1 MADASLKKQTISGV
15 IWKVCE
21 RSLTQAVSFV
31 VSIVLARLLSPNDY
45 GLIALVIVFAT
56 ICDKLIICGFA
67 TSLIQKKDA
76 DKLDFSTVFVFSII
90 AAAVLYALLF
100 AGAPLIADFFS
111 KYDRPLLIRVI
122 RIYGLSLFMIAL
134 NSVQHAFASR
144 HMQFKVFFWA
154 KLVGTVIS
162 AFVGIIM
169 AYAGFGV
176 WSLVGQTLS
185 CTLSDCVVMWFAIK
199 WRPTIQFSRE
209 RLRSLFSYG
218 WKIFAAS
225 IIRVI
230 YNDIRSLVIG
240 KVYTPADLAFYN
252 KGQSF
257 PQIIDNN
264 VNGTIDSVLFPAISK
279 LQSSPSEMVSALRRA
294 IKTSCFLIMPLLA
307 CLAAVSDPLILV
319 LLTDKWIES
328 APYLTILS
336 FAFLFTPIELE
347 NLQAIK
353 AIGRSD
359 IVLKLEVVK
368 KVLGLLILVAS
379 IPFGVKAIAIGM
391 MLSMYISTIINIY
404 PNKSL
409 LAYSYSQQFIDVMPS
424 ISLTALSFL
433 CTKSFQ
439 ILVPISNNL
448 IEFILCGFIFFIVY
462 LGVAKMFNM
471 ESLNYILTTIRKQKN
486 E

>member
-1 MADASLKKQTISGV
+1 MADASLKKQTLSGV
-15 IWKVCE
+15 VWKVCE
-21 RSLTQAVSFV
+21 RSLTQVVSFV
-31 VSIVLARLLSPNDY
+31 VSIILARLLSPNDY

-56 ICDKLIICGFA
+56 ICDKLIVCGFA

-76 DKLDFSTVFVFSII
+76 DNLDFSTVFVFSII
-90 AAAVLYALLF
+90 AAVILYSLLF
-100 AGAPLIADFFS
+100 INAPLIADFFS
-111 KYDRPLLIRVI
+111 KYDRQLLINVI
-122 RIYGLSLFMIAL
+122 RIYGITLFLIAL

-154 KLVGTVIS
+154 KLVGTIIS
-162 AFVGIIM
+162 AAVGILM

-185 CTLSDCVVMWFAIK
+185 CTLSDCIVMWFAIK
-199 WRPTIQFSRE
+199 WRPDLLFSTT
-209 RLRSLFSYG
+209 RLKSLFSYG

-225 IIRVI
+225 IIRVL
-230 YNDIRSLVIG
+230 YNDVRSLVIG

-279 LQSSPSEMVSALRRA
+279 LQSSPNEMVSALRRA
-294 IKTSCFLIMPLLA
+294 IKTSCFFIMPLLA
-307 CLAAVSDPLILV
+307 CLAAVSSSLVLV
-319 LLTDKWIES
+319 LLTEKWIEC
-328 APYLTILS
+328 APYLVILS
-336 FAFLFTPIELE
+336 FAFLFTPVELE

-359 IVLKLEVVK
+359 IVLKLEIIK
-368 KVLGLLILVAS
+368 KIIGLLILVVS

-404 PNKSL
+404 PNKTLLGYSL
-409 LAYSYSQQFIDVMPS
+409 HSQFIDVLPS
-424 ISLTALSFL
+424 LSLTALAFV
-433 CTKSFQ
+433 CTKIFQ
-439 ILVPISNNL
+439 FLVPLSNNL
-448 IEFILCGFIFFIVY
+448 IELLLCGCLFFIVY
-462 LGVAKMFNM
+462 LGVAKILNM
-471 ESLNYILTTIRKQKN
+471 ESLNYIFLTIKN
-486 E
+486 KKK